1 MCHNM
6 PRPFVGGGRVTQA
19 EKGPYRIILS
29 QSLVESA
36 IRIVFIASVQL
47 FVLDESGQ

>member
-1 MCHNM
+1 M
-6 PRPFVGGGRVTQA
+6 PRPFVGAGRVTQA
-19 EKGPYRIILS
+19 EKEGPCRIILS